1 MIRALFGAR
10 RILGLEYLLN
20 AGWND
25 IRTRLGSLGYD
36 PDKVFEKATNKPK
49 VYAENAHIDLG
60 AALRALL
67 VEESLLFGLA
77 SAETAFVA
85 VRSEPG
91 KPIESAVIVGNA
103 LPAGWAELEAMG
115 MFSGHAVR
123 CMKPRG
129 AASMSY
135 DAAQFDSDDDGFAL
149 CSLAASPVFDV
160 RGVPAGLMPEA
171 EPFSFP
177 SSVVLFE
184 GAPHFDDDRAVLFDS
199 TTQGAD
205 WPIAEQA
212 NMQGLTVECLGSV
225 VDPKTLD
232 RGLCL
237 LLYVEDQAVPRARVG
252 VADILRAG
260 GKRPL
265 NISWEPGQRICL
277 VLHDP
282 AGSWRKDAPTLR
294 VTLDVAPC

>member
-20 AGWND
+20 GGWND

-36 PDKVFEKATNKPK
+36 PDKVLEKATKTPK
-49 VYAENAHIDLG
+49 VYAENAHIDLP

-103 LPAGWAELEAMG
+103 WPAGWAEPDTFRLA
-115 MFSGHAVR
+115 SGHAVR
-123 CMKPRG
+123 CMKPSG
-129 AASMSY
+129 VALMSY
-135 DAAQFDSDDDGFAL
+135 DSAQVKSDDDEFLL
-149 CSLAASPVFDV
+149 CSMLASPTLDAQGATD
-160 RGVPAGLMPEA
+160 GVMAEA
-171 EPFSFP
+171 QPFHCP
-177 SSVVLFE
+177 PSVVLFE
-184 GAPHFDDDRAVLFDS
+184 GAPHFDDSRAVLFDS
-199 TTQGAD
+199 TTQGAN
-205 WPIAEQA
+205 WPITEQA
-212 NMQGLTVECLGSV
+212 NMHRLTVECLGSA
-225 VDPKTLD
+225 VDPKTVD
-232 RGLCL
+232 RELCL